1 MSSKRSSS
9 RGKNNL
15 SSVDNMNDYQDLSLI
30 FIIVINCVLYYYVSL
45 LEKEKCV
52 CSNVWQREYIKY
64 LTITLI
70 VLAILSRFI
79 PDKESRSLFQMLSLI
94 VSFIN
99 IYSMFTYGQ
108 YLAKTNCEC
117 AVKKHNNLYNFMV
130 IYNYIQ
136 VAFLMIG
143 VFYLLLLFVLMM
155 FMMMVK

>member
-15 SSVDNMNDYQDLSLI
+15 SSVDNMNDYQDLSLL

-79 PDKESRSLFQMLSLI
+79 PDKESRSLFQMLSFI
-94 VSFIN
+94 VSLIN
-99 IYSMFTYGQ
+99 IYSMFTYGH
-108 YLAKTNCEC
+108 YLAKTNCVC
-117 AVKKHNNLYNFMV
+117 AVKEHNNLYNFMV

-136 VAFLMIG
+136 IAFLMIG
-143 VFYLLLLFVLMM
+143 VFYLIIFVLMM
-155 FMMMVK
+155 FMMMGK

>member
-15 SSVDNMNDYQDLSLI
+15 SSVDNMNDYQDLSLL

-70 VLAILSRFI
+70 LLAILSRFI
-79 PDKESRSLFQMLSLI
+79 SDKESRSLFQMLSFI
-94 VSFIN
+94 VSLIN

-117 AVKKHNNLYNFMV
+117 AVKEHKNLYNFMV

-136 VAFLMIG
+136 IAFLMIG
-143 VFYLLLLFVLMM
+143 VLYLIIFVLMM
-155 FMMMVK
+155 FMMMGK